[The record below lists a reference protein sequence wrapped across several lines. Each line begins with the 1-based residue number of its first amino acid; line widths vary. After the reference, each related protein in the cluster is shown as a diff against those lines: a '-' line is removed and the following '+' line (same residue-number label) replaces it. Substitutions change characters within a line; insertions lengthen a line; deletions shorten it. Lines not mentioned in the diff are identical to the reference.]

1 MKKYILILSFI
12 TIYFIISC
20 TKNNTDN
27 SLIVNIGPEPKTLD
41 PTYTETYD
49 SSAYIA
55 HTFEGLTSRDKD
67 DKLIPAVAESWDIS
81 DEYLTYTFYLRTNAK
96 WSDGKEVT
104 ANDFVYAWQRAVD
117 PKVASSVSYQLNPIK
132 NASKIIKGELPLTEL
147 GVKAIDDYT
156 LEVNLESP
164 AAYFLDLLSIT
175 IYSPLRKDIIDKY
188 GDAWTQ
194 EEYIG
199 NGPFFV
205 KEHINNDKIVME
217 KNTNYWNKDTI
228 IPQTITFSLLDNP
241 NTIVASIQDG
251 TLLFGSNPPLQDI
264 PKLTEE
270 GYIDYVPL
278 LGIYFLSINTTN
290 EVLRDKNVRKALSLA
305 IDRNYIV
312 EKVTKGN
319 EIPAAALV
327 PYSVFDIEGSFRENG
342 GNYFG
347 VDENDYQKNIEEAKR
362 LLAESGYSNGSNF
375 PVLEYSVE
383 SQSSLNIFEAI
394 QQMWKE
400 NLNIDARVNQLEW
413 GVFMQTTRGD
423 KNFEIARS
431 GWMGDYNDPMTFLDT
446 FLSYSPQNTG
456 SYYNKEYE
464 QLIQS
469 ALTNG
474 DKISRM
480 KTLHEAEDVLME
492 DMPFIPLYFYNRV
505 ILVRPELRDVMI
517 SNVIPPRFFY
527 AYVEKQ
533 FYFYKNKW
541 GYN

>member
-1 MKKYILILSFI
+1 MKKYILILFFI
-12 TIYFIISC
+12 IISC
-20 TKNNTDN
+20 SKNNTNN

-49 SSAYIA
+49 GSAYIA

-81 DEYLTYTFYLRTNAK
+81 EDYLTYTFYLRTNAK
-96 WSDGKEVT
+96 WSDGKTVT

-164 AAYFLDLLSIT
+164 TAYFLDLLSIT
-175 IYSPLRKDIIDKY
+175 IYSPLRKDIIEKY

-205 KEHINNDKIVME
+205 KEHINNDKIIME
-217 KNTNYWNKDTI
+217 KNTNYWNKETI

-290 EVLRDKNVRKALSLA
+290 EVLKNKNVRKALSLA

-327 PYSVFDIEGSFRENG
+327 PYSVFDIDGSFREKG
-342 GNYFG
+342 GNYFS
-347 VDENDYQKNIEEAKR
+347 VNENDYQKNIEEARR
-362 LLAESGYSNGSNF
+362 LLAEAGYSNGSNF

-394 QQMWKE
+394 QQMWKN
-400 NLNIDARVNQLEW
+400 NLGIDTTIVSEEW
-413 GVFMQTTRGD
+413 AVFQSSRYSRTYV
-423 KNFEIARS
+423 IARN
-431 GWMGDYNDPMTFLDT
+431 GWIGDYDDPMTFLGM
-446 FLSYSPQNTG
+446 FLSYSPQNVE
-456 SYYNKEYE
+456 SYN
-464 QLIQS
+464 S
-469 ALTNG
+469 AIYDRLLANASATDDNT
-474 DKISRM
+474 IRM
-480 KTLHEAEDVLME
+480 PLLHKAEELFME
-492 DMPFIPLYFYNRV
+492 DMPIIPLYYYTLPL
-505 ILVRPELRDVMI
+505 LVNNNLKDVQYD
-517 SNVIPPRFFY
+517 VLGKHKFFY
-527 AYVEKQ
+527 AYYDNTEK
-533 FYFYKNKW
+533 
-541 GYN
+541 

>member
-1 MKKYILILSFI
+1 MKKYILILFFI
-12 TIYFIISC
+12 IISC
-20 TKNNTDN
+20 SKNNTNN

-49 SSAYIA
+49 GSAYIA

-81 DEYLTYTFYLRTNAK
+81 EDYLTYTFYLRTNAK
-96 WSDGKEVT
+96 WSDGKTVT

-164 AAYFLDLLSIT
+164 TAYFLDLLSIT
-175 IYSPLRKDIIDKY
+175 IYSPLRKDIIEKY

-199 NGPFFV
+199 NGPFFL

-217 KNTNYWNKDTI
+217 KNTNYWNKETI

-290 EVLRDKNVRKALSLA
+290 EVLKNKNVRKALSLA

-327 PYSVFDIEGSFRENG
+327 PYSVFDIDGSFREKG
-342 GNYFG
+342 GNYFS
-347 VDENDYQKNIEEAKR
+347 VNENDYQKNIEEARR
-362 LLAESGYSNGSNF
+362 LLAEAGYSNGSNF

-400 NLNIDARVNQLEW
+400 NINIDTRVNQLEW

-480 KTLHEAEDVLME
+480 QTLHKAEDVLME

-505 ILVRPELRDVMI
+505 ILVRPELKDVMI

-527 AYVEKQ
+527 AYVEK
-533 FYFYKNKW
+533 
-541 GYN
+541 

>member
-1 MKKYILILSFI
+1 MKKYILILFFI
-12 TIYFIISC
+12 IISC
-20 TKNNTDN
+20 SKNNTNN

-49 SSAYIA
+49 GSAYIA

-81 DEYLTYTFYLRTNAK
+81 EDYLTYTFYLRTNAK
-96 WSDGKEVT
+96 WSDGKTVT

-164 AAYFLDLLSIT
+164 TAYFLDLLSIT
-175 IYSPLRKDIIDKY
+175 IYSPLRKDIIEKY

-205 KEHINNDKIVME
+205 KEHINNDKIIME
-217 KNTNYWNKDTI
+217 KNTNYWNKETI

-290 EVLRDKNVRKALSLA
+290 EIS
-305 IDRNYIV
+305 
-312 EKVTKGN
+312 T
-319 EIPAAALV
+319 
-327 PYSVFDIEGSFRENG
+327 
-342 GNYFG
+342 
-347 VDENDYQKNIEEAKR
+347 
-362 LLAESGYSNGSNF
+362 
-375 PVLEYSVE
+375 
-383 SQSSLNIFEAI
+383 IFCI
-394 QQMWKE
+394 
-400 NLNIDARVNQLEW
+400 
-413 GVFMQTTRGD
+413 
-423 KNFEIARS
+423 
-431 GWMGDYNDPMTFLDT
+431 
-446 FLSYSPQNTG
+446 
-456 SYYNKEYE
+456 
-464 QLIQS
+464 
-469 ALTNG
+469 
-474 DKISRM
+474 
-480 KTLHEAEDVLME
+480 
-492 DMPFIPLYFYNRV
+492 
-505 ILVRPELRDVMI
+505 
-517 SNVIPPRFFY
+517 
-527 AYVEKQ
+527 
-533 FYFYKNKW
+533 
-541 GYN
+541 